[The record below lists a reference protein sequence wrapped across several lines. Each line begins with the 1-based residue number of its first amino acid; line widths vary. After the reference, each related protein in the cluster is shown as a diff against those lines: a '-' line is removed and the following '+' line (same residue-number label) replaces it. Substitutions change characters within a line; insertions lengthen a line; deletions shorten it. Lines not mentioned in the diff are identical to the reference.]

1 MHRLA
6 RAEEMAPVSDS
17 RCPSSR
23 THPSR
28 YQTNPRR
35 PREGHRPDSRAHM
48 ALLKKSPKRR
58 PSLLSLFSRSLPY
71 DLPLTFLF
79 ARNSWRRAVFTAGA
93 WSLYSQDRFLTAMT
107 GFPWLFHGVRT
118 TGRKTRAGRWSFLAA
133 VTVSHAQVR
142 MSLTGG
148 LGPRSTRMPWAD
160 PDEW

>member
-6 RAEEMAPVSDS
+6 CAEEMAPVSDS

-58 PSLLSLFSRSLPY
+58 PSLLSL
-71 DLPLTFLF
+71 TFLF

-118 TGRKTRAGRWSFLAA
+118 TGRKTRAGRWSFPAA

-160 PDEW
+160 PGEW